1 MISETKEDFMDREKY
16 LEVYYSNNAKK
27 LRGIVN
33 DMLTKFGGLSQKDYD
48 DFYSIANLVFAQVIK
63 NRDPQKDFHNYLC
76 SCLENKIKTEITRR
90 NRLKRKS
97 DRESISIYT
106 SIGEDFTILDSLK
119 SDFEIMEEIS
129 EDYTYSEN
137 VDQYLK
143 TLSKNQFRIAKML
156 MDGYQAKDIMDKL
169 NITEYQY
176 NDYLKDMKSFEKTLV
191 LKQKSHNVKKDS
203 IEEDNKMTYT
213 QTFEK
218 SKTNR
223 LSIASIIKKI
233 DNYTIRFDHPL
244 QRQSD
249 QWCPAMK
256 GNLISDILQ
265 GNPIPPLVFAEQ
277 IVNGL
282 AIIWDLDGKQ
292 RCTNVHSFK
301 NNGYKITKNIRRW
314 NITYQSTLKDE
325 NGNFILDNDGFPI
338 SEKRE
343 FDIRGKKF
351 SDLPDEL
358 KEKFLDYNFEIVQYL
373 NCSSEDIAYHISR
386 YNEGKPMSKSQKG
399 IIVVGEEFASIT
411 KSISAMPFFK
421 DCGNYST
428 PDTKNGTIERVVVES
443 VMISNF
449 ADQWNKDLQ
458 TICDYIKDNATIE
471 MFDEYEDMVDR
482 LTNAGTDEVFEMF
495 NSRDSFIWFGL
506 FSRFI
511 KTGIDD
517 IKFIE
522 FMSEFNKSLRNKCVN
537 GTSYE
542 DLCVDKNT
550 GKAKSSKDK
559 RIVLS
564 KIELLENLMNDYLG
578 IDTTKDVEP
587 DSIEQEL
594 SFVRENVSNKIIESD
609 IELYNDVLNDY
620 TVNVDNSSKLLNP
633 QNKLSLIA
641 IVAYS
646 FEIDVDLKD
655 WITDYFGRND
665 SYIIDQK
672 ENYVHMRHDLDNF
685 IKSSAA

>member
-1 MISETKEDFMDREKY
+1 MDREKY

-27 LRGIVN
+27 LRGIVY

-48 DFYSIANLVFAQVIK
+48 DFYSIANLVFAQVIE
-63 NRDPQKDFHNYLC
+63 NRDPEKDFHNYLC
-76 SCLENKIKTEITRR
+76 SCLENKIKTEMTRR

-97 DRESISIYT
+97 DRESISIYM
-106 SIGEDFTILDSLK
+106 SIGEDLTILDSLK

-143 TLSKNQFRIAKML
+143 TLSKNQFRIAKMI

-191 LKQKSHNVKKDS
+191 LKQKSHNIKKDN

-325 NGNFILDNDGFPI
+325 YGNLILDNDGFPI

-343 FDIRGKKF
+343 FDIRGKRF

-399 IIVVGEEFASIT
+399 IIMVGEEFASIA

-449 ADQWNKDLQ
+449 SDHWNKDLQ

-542 DLCVDKNT
+542 DLCVDKST

-578 IDTTKDVEP
+578 LDTTKDVEP

-672 ENYVHMRHDLDNF
+672 ENYVHMRNDLDYF

>member
-1 MISETKEDFMDREKY
+1 MDREKY
-16 LEVYYSNNAKK
+16 LEVYYSNSAKK

-48 DFYSIANLVFAQVIK
+48 DFYSIANLVFAQVIE
-63 NRDPQKDFHNYLC
+63 NRDPEKDFHNYLC
-76 SCLENKIKTEITRR
+76 SCLENKIKTEMTRR
-90 NRLKRKS
+90 NRLKRKI

-106 SIGEDFTILDSLK
+106 SIGEDLTILDSLK

-143 TLSKNQFRIAKML
+143 TLSKNQFRIAKMI

-325 NGNFILDNDGFPI
+325 YGNLILDNDGFPI

-399 IIVVGEEFASIT
+399 IIMVGEEFASIT

-482 LTNAGTDEVFEMF
+482 LTNTGTDEVFEMF

-511 KTGIDD
+511 KTGIED
-517 IKFIE
+517 IKFID
-522 FMSEFNKSLRNKCVN
+522 FMSEFNKTLRNKCIN

-578 IDTTKDVEP
+578 IDITKDVEP
-587 DSIEQEL
+587 YSIEREL

-620 TVNVDNSSKLLNP
+620 IVNVDNSSKLLNP

-655 WITDYFGRND
+655 WIIDYFGRND
-665 SYIIDQK
+665 SYIDDQK
-672 ENYVHMRHDLDNF
+672 ENYVHMRNDLDDF